1 MLTRLRN
8 NFMKLWLKRPRYQLI
23 LKLEK
28 KHVDSRSYEWYLCR
42 QKFGFDERELW
53 NLCGYF
59 WAMIRHKD
67 STINSGYTL
76 ENYILIFSQPEKFK
90 EELKWYYDRVD
101 KYIEWDCPYG
111 WKPKE
116 YKYLEEQDRKET
128 LLEFKRLLGV
138 AVDGVFLKED
148 DIVFIREYD
157 RFGW

>member
-1 MLTRLRN
+1 
-8 NFMKLWLKRPRYQLI
+8 MKLWLERPRYEI
-23 LKLEK
+23 EIKK
-28 KHVDSRSYEWYLCR
+28 KHVDSRAYTWYLYR
-42 QKFGFDERELW
+42 QKFGFDERVLW
-53 NLCGYF
+53 NLSSYF

-67 STINSGYTL
+67 STIGSDYNL
-76 ENYILIFSQPEKFK
+76 KEYIIIFSQPEKFK

-116 YKYLEEQDRKET
+116 YKWLEEKERKET
-128 LLEFKRLLGV
+128 LLEFKRLLGS
-138 AVDGVFLKED
+138 AVDGVFLNED